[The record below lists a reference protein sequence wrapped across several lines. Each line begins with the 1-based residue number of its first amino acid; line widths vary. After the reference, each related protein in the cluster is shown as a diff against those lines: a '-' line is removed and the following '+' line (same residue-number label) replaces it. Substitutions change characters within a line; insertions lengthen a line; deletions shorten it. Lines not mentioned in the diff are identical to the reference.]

1 MPFVLYIPAF
11 LCVIFLLGF
20 GTYLK
25 WLFSL
30 LCLNI
35 DKVTGCWL
43 QIIKKNNLRFASN
56 WQRPNWHSSCAVIL
70 CVRLCGLLP
79 SLLGKAKPIH
89 QGSLKRLIIYLLT
102 ESKLPGLSQTPC
114 WETAVERLSFT
125 HGGDSLNLEKAATV
139 LQLQPWE
146 EIRGP

>member
-70 CVRLCGLLP
+70 CVRLCGLLS

-102 ESKLPGLSQTPC
+102 ESL
-114 WETAVERLSFT
+114 TAWSIS
-125 HGGDSLNLEKAATV
+125 DSLLGNSGGKVVLHSWRWQLKSRESSHCTAIATV
-139 LQLQPWE
+139 G
-146 EIRGP
+146 RD